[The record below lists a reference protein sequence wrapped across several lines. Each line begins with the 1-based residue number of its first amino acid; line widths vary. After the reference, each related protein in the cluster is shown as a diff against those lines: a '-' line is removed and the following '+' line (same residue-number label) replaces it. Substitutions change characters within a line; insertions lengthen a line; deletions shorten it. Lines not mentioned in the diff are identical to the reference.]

1 MFGGLVVWC
10 LVIPFLKVSKGIK
23 RYYIFNKKYNLNISL
38 YITYNEI
45 PFCHSV

>member
-1 MFGGLVVWC
+1 MLNVTCLAFGDTC
-10 LVIPFLKVSKGIK
+10 LKGIN

-45 PFCHSV
+45 PFCYSV